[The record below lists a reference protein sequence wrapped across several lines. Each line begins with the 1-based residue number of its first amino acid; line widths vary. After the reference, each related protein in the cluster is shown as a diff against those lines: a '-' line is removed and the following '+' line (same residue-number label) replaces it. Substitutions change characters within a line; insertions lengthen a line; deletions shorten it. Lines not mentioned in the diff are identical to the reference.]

1 MTLKKT
7 LSFLT
12 AIFFIFGSTFSQ
24 ETEDSLKNE
33 PILDVEHA
41 PDRTITGCTMQEIIP
56 PVLIYGDR
64 DAPMLTLS
72 IDDISPV
79 EIESKGE
86 SSILPVLKENI
97 PGLFYNSQGVAG
109 YGVSSG
115 ASGNITMRGFSGSAG
130 RILILIDGH
139 PQYTPIY
146 GHPMAD
152 TYTSDNIKRVEVIH
166 GAASF
171 LYGSN
176 AMGGAINFIT
186 KEEMSNGNTLR
197 MRAKV
202 GSYGTTQCMVS
213 DGFHHNKIS
222 LFASITH
229 KSKNPLFQIEKYIFE
244 QKKQRQL

>member
-1 MTLKKT
+1 MKKNI
-7 LSFLT
+7 LFLISLF
-12 AIFFIFGSTFSQ
+12 AFCSLFSQ
-24 ETEDSLKNE
+24 ETEDSSKNE
-33 PILDVEHA
+33 NRPISDANQVLK
-41 PDRTITGCTMQEIIP
+41 IGSIP
-56 PVLIYGDR
+56 TVLIYGDR
-64 DAPMLTLS
+64 YTPMLTLS

-139 PQYTPIY
+139 PQYAPIY

-152 TYTSDNIKRVEVIH
+152 TYTSDNIKAVEVIH
-166 GAASF
+166 GAASL

-176 AMGGAINFIT
+176 AMGGAINFI
-186 KEEMSNGNTLR
+186 SLYRLR
-197 MRAKV
+197 
-202 GSYGTTQCMVS
+202 
-213 DGFHHNKIS
+213 
-222 LFASITH
+222 
-229 KSKNPLFQIEKYIFE
+229 KNNIEGRVFCF
-244 QKKQRQL
+244 

>member
-1 MTLKKT
+1 MKKNI
-7 LSFLT
+7 LFLISLF
-12 AIFFIFGSTFSQ
+12 AFCSLFSQ
-24 ETEDSLKNE
+24 ETEDSSKNE
-33 PILDVEHA
+33 NGPISDANQVLK
-41 PDRTITGCTMQEIIP
+41 IGSIP
-56 PVLIYGDR
+56 TVLIYGNR
-64 DAPMLTLS
+64 YAPMLTLS

-139 PQYTPIY
+139 PQYAPIY

-152 TYTSDNIKRVEVIH
+152 TYTSDNIKTVEVIH

-186 KEEMSNGNTLR
+186 KEL
-197 MRAKV
+197 
-202 GSYGTTQCMVS
+202 
-213 DGFHHNKIS
+213 
-222 LFASITH
+222 
-229 KSKNPLFQIEKYIFE
+229 
-244 QKKQRQL
+244 

>member
-24 ETEDSLKNE
+24 ETEDSSKNE
-33 PILDVEHA
+33 NGPISDANLV
-41 PDRTITGCTMQEIIP
+41 IKIGSIP
-56 PVLIYGDR
+56 PVLIYR
-64 DAPMLTLS
+64 YAPMLTLS

-130 RILILIDGH
+130 RILILIDG
-139 PQYTPIY
+139 PRRARRRSWSASPRACSTKRSQ
-146 GHPMAD
+146 
-152 TYTSDNIKRVEVIH
+152 TSTAYPYIPSLPTGKT
-166 GAASF
+166 S
-171 LYGSN
+171 
-176 AMGGAINFIT
+176 
-186 KEEMSNGNTLR
+186 
-197 MRAKV
+197 RARPESRPSPV
-202 GSYGTTQCMVS
+202 
-213 DGFHHNKIS
+213 
-222 LFASITH
+222 
-229 KSKNPLFQIEKYIFE
+229 
-244 QKKQRQL
+244 

>member
-41 PDRTITGCTMQEIIP
+41 PDRTITGCTMQVP
-56 PVLIYGDR
+56 LIFIYADR
-64 DAPMLTLS
+64 YAPTLTLS

-130 RILILIDGH
+130 RILILIDGRRPEH
-139 PQYTPIY
+139 ST
-146 GHPMAD
+146 
-152 TYTSDNIKRVEVIH
+152 
-166 GAASF
+166 F
-171 LYGSN
+171 N
-176 AMGGAINFIT
+176 AG
-186 KEEMSNGNTLR
+186 
-197 MRAKV
+197 
-202 GSYGTTQCMVS
+202 Q
-213 DGFHHNKIS
+213 H
-222 LFASITH
+222 
-229 KSKNPLFQIEKYIFE
+229 
-244 QKKQRQL
+244 QKD